1 MISYDFLWFREICPA
16 SCSWCTQLGSAKPR
30 FTSSRVFLRTGRKRC
45 RSGLPGLPLLCSIAA
60 IARTSTVSSNS
71 QNCLMNIYI
80 YILYIY
86 HYYLTDFSQNGS
98 DMQWWDNMRCN
109 IYVKRCNQDV
119 IRIFSSSLSTWDF
132 SPYISL
138 WHARP
143 KFNHIQPIG
152 FFVALRIEI
161 SDDFRLAAQCSP
173 TNTLLSC
180 PILWIG

>member
-1 MISYDFLWFREICPA
+1 MISYDSVRSALPLV
-16 SCSWCTQLGSAKPR
+16 LGVPS
-30 FTSSRVFLRTGRKRC
+30 L
-45 RSGLPGLPLLCSIAA
+45 GLPNHVSPPHGSSFGRAVNAAARGSPGSHFFAPSQPSHARPLWPQILKIVKW
-60 IARTSTVSSNS
+60 T
-71 QNCLMNIYI
+71 YI